1 MPRATALY
9 SPAEAEPAPA
19 SIWPA
24 PSGATMSAAE
34 RKLVTLRPGL
44 HRGSSPSCP
53 RCRSARRSCCWS
65 PRPLL
70 PARPRC
76 RLVRESRKRQ
86 AQTRPGCSS
95 AVPPVRSSL
104 CTEFSRLIAAVATKG
119 ARTKGWRRL
128 LQFRILAC
136 GIGPAQR
143 GRQNDVHLA
152 ANRMAGMGAELDR
165 LEPSAE
171 HGELIDRLRA
181 LITAPGDAGGEP
193 IVALGRAILA
203 EPHVL
208 RPHRD
213 LDRFARLDARRHER
227 REALAAR
234 VDGTEFAVAREHAA
248 REQVRRPREVGD
260 EQVGRA
266 IVDLVR

>member
-1 MPRATALY
+1 
-9 SPAEAEPAPA
+9 
-19 SIWPA
+19 
-24 PSGATMSAAE
+24 
-34 RKLVTLRPGL
+34 
-44 HRGSSPSCP
+44 
-53 RCRSARRSCCWS
+53 
-65 PRPLL
+65 
-70 PARPRC
+70 
-76 RLVRESRKRQ
+76 
-86 AQTRPGCSS
+86 SS

-208 RPHRD
+208 PPHRD
-213 LDRFARLDARRHER
+213 LFRLAHLDARRPQR
-227 REALAAR
+227 RAALGA
-234 VDGTEFAVAREHAA
+234 G
-248 REQVRRPREVGD
+248 RPRRRYRIRRCA
-260 EQVGRA
+260 RA
-266 IVDLVR
+266 RGPRAGSTPP